1 MHGVGLGDWEC
12 CRAGGVVLT
21 QGGGSAS
28 HKEIIFGQMLVGS
41 ECSHW
46 VGLVRTIQ
54 ADGPV
59 GTQPGGEGPCR
70 QSRRGSGI
78 STLERNGPPHLPRS
92 AHPYPEPRARSF
104 GNSESSRSQVIPCMC
119 WALVA
124 RQ

>member
-1 MHGVGLGDWEC
+1 MGWGWGIES
-12 CRAGGVVLT
+12 AAGSGGGVVLT

-59 GTQPGGEGPCR
+59 GTQLGGGGAVQAE
-70 QSRRGSGI
+70 
-78 STLERNGPPHLPRS
+78 
-92 AHPYPEPRARSF
+92 
-104 GNSESSRSQVIPCMC
+104 
-119 WALVA
+119 
-124 RQ
+124 